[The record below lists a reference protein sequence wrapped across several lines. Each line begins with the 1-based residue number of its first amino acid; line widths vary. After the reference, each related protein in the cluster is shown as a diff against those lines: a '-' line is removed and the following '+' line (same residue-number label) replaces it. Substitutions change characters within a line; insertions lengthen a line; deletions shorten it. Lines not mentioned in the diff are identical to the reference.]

1 MAIAL
6 SVAFTATPLGA
17 TQQLVIYASP
27 QVSAGINFMPR
38 KKYKFI
44 QAGAAATAS
53 PVNILAAY
61 NAIYGALISGR
72 KIFIIAKVVDNATGQ
87 ASAELA
93 TSVIVT

>member
-6 SVAFTATPLGA
+6 SVAFTATPLAA
-17 TQQLVIYASP
+17 TQQLVVYASP

-38 KKYKFI
+38 KKYKLI
-44 QAGAAATAS
+44 QVGAAATAS
-53 PVNILAAY
+53 PLNILTNY

-72 KIFIIAKVVDNATGQ
+72 KIFIIAKVIDNATGL

-93 TSVIVT
+93 TSVVVT